1 MTRVNHPCFIK
12 RSLMSWTKIKEI
24 LSHNL
29 QESAYSIWI
38 LPLSGAIKKNRV
50 LEISGPDKFFTTW
63 VADNYLDEIKNA
75 LAEIGHGHLDIAFNN
90 INSPA
95 SQPMLTA
102 RQQAPRLPNIPR
114 AKSWVRTLHPRYTF
128 KEFMVGEPN
137 YVAHSA
143 CEALA
148 ANDTAMGNCVYLK
161 GGTGLGKSHL
171 SHAVAHHIVNNSP
184 GTRLHFLS
192 AQQLTSDMIDHIKN
206 KTMANFKD
214 KYHNQ
219 CDVLLLEDIQ
229 ALSRRIKTQEELAEA
244 LDILMETGKRIIFT
258 GSLPPC
264 EIPDIDPGFRSR
276 LSSGLIATINPP
288 DQGTRVKIIKRK
300 ASNNDLSL
308 SPDLIEYLAANLK
321 GDVRQVES
329 TIINLKAQAALLKT
343 DPDFAMIRETL
354 ANIIN
359 QAQEYSPELIR
370 DFIAAQF
377 KVDTNLLCSKSRKK
391 TVAFPRQVI
400 MYLSRKYTDQ
410 SLADIG
416 RILNRD
422 HSTVVHSVRVITEKM
437 ARNASVRGQV
447 NFLAEKLEK
456 HLI

>member
-1 MTRVNHPCFIK
+1 
-12 RSLMSWTKIKEI
+12 MSWTEIKDI
-24 LSHNL
+24 LSRKL
-29 QESAYSIWI
+29 PESAYSIWI
-38 LPLSGAIKKNRV
+38 LPLNGTIRENRV

-63 VADNYLDEIKNA
+63 VTDNYLDDIKNV
-75 LAEIGHGHLDIAFNN
+75 LAEIGHGHLEITFNN
-90 INSPA
+90 DSSPA
-95 SQPMLTA
+95 SQPLLTA
-102 RQQAPRLPNIPR
+102 HRQPTRLPNIPK

-128 KEFMVGEPN
+128 NEFMVGEPN
-137 YVAHSA
+137 FVAHSA

-148 ANDTAMGNCVYLK
+148 ANDTAIGNCIYLK
-161 GGTGLGKSHL
+161 GETGLGKSHL

-184 GTRLHFLS
+184 ATRLHFLS
-192 AQQLTSDMIDHIKN
+192 AQQLTSEMIGHIKN
-206 KTMANFKD
+206 KTMDSFKD

-219 CDVLLLEDIQ
+219 CDVLLLEDVH
-229 ALSRRIKTQEELAEA
+229 ALARRIKTQEELAEA

-288 DQGTRVKIIKRK
+288 DQETRVKIIKRK

-308 SPDLIEYLAANLK
+308 SSDLVEYLAANLK

-329 TIINLKAQAALLKT
+329 TIINLKAQASLLKT
-343 DPDFAMIRETL
+343 DPNFNMVRETL

-359 QAQEYSPELIR
+359 QARQYSPELIR

-410 SLADIG
+410 SLTDIG
-416 RILNRD
+416 RALNRD

-447 NFLAEKLEK
+447 NFLADKLEK
-456 HLI
+456 QII